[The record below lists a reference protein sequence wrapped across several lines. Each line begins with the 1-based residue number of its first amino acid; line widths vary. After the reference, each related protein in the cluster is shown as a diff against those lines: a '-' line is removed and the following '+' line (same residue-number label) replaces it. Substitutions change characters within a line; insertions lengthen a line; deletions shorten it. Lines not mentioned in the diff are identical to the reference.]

1 MASHLCSAAIG
12 THVQATGCVTLNRMK
27 CFRCSLAVVVW
38 ALGVLSVFSAAAQ
51 QDLQLDAQIK
61 SIAAAHHGQVAIYA
75 HNLHSGQT
83 ASLLPDEAVQTA
95 SVIKMGILLDAA
107 EQIRAGKA
115 TLDERIALTKANQ
128 VEGSGV
134 LGELTPPIALT
145 LGDVLTLMVVLSD
158 NTATNVA
165 IDRLGLAHV
174 NETLRAAG
182 LQETVLYKKVYVPA
196 TGPMPSDQ
204 PKFGLGKTTARE
216 MASIMERVAT
226 CHLAFD
232 DSAPLPADGKI
243 CGVILGMLRGQQD
256 RDSLPR
262 YLETLDTSE
271 AGSAIGNKTGAL
283 NQVRNDVA
291 IISTKAGPVVI
302 AAFTWQNADQ
312 RWTGDNE
319 AEQTLG
325 KLAKA
330 VIDRWAPQGLDAAA
344 FPWKNPLTKS
354 VAVSKS
360 AGP

>member
-1 MASHLCSAAIG
+1 MTPEVGSHFALRAQG
-12 THVQATGCVTLNRMK
+12 TRVQATGCVTLNRMND
-27 CFRCSLAVVVW
+27 FRRAVAIVGW
-38 ALGVLSVFSAAAQ
+38 IFGLCSVFPVAAQ
-51 QDLQLDAQIK
+51 QDTQLDVQIK
-61 SIAAAHHGQVAIYA
+61 SIAAAHHGHVALYA
-75 HNLHSGQT
+75 HNLRTGQT

-107 EQIRAGKA
+107 EQIRAGQA
-115 TLDERIALTKANQ
+115 TLDERITLTKANQ

-145 LGDVLTLMVVLSD
+145 LGDMLRLMVVLSD

-165 IDRLGLAHV
+165 IDRLGLPHI
-174 NETLRAAG
+174 NGTLHAAG
-182 LQETVLYKKVYVPA
+182 LHQTVLYKKVYVAA
-196 TGPMPSDQ
+196 TEPMPPDQ

-216 MASIMERVAT
+216 MASIMERIVT
-226 CHLAFD
+226 CHLALD
-232 DSAPLPADGKI
+232 DSAPLASDGRI
-243 CGVILGMLRGQQD
+243 CGAILGMLRGQQD

-291 IISTKAGPVVI
+291 IISTKSGPVVI

-319 AEQTLG
+319 AEADPRKASEGHRRPLVAAGARRKSLSLG
-325 KLAKA
+325 ESPGKIGA
-330 VIDRWAPQGLDAAA
+330 
-344 FPWKNPLTKS
+344 
-354 VAVSKS
+354 
-360 AGP
+360 